1 MRVNSPLSSACLLGS
16 TPRLRAIAF
25 TSWSVRLRVYSE
37 TRWQEFDYRR
47 DGLIAQRGKVGIEGS
62 QDSAEAECWF
72 CRSDGDAGSDSRRS
86 DRAIKRTATT
96 TRGPACA

>member
-47 DGLIAQRGKVGIEGS
+47 DGLIAQWGKVGIEGR
-62 QDSAEAECWF
+62 QDSAESVCWF
-72 CRSDGDAGSDSRRS
+72 CRCDADAGSESRRS
-86 DRAIKRTATT
+86 HHTIEKTATT
-96 TRGPACA
+96 TRV